1 MHRCAR
7 NECQL
12 REAWQKASIVSS
24 KEKVACLMYH
34 PKDLLSANIANYN
47 FIEASYR
54 SRNLH
59 FIPNAMVEHRTNPD
73 PASVI

>member
-24 KEKVACLMYH
+24 KEKVACFMYH
-34 PKDLLSANIANYN
+34 LADLLKANIANYN
-47 FIEASYR
+47 FLEGSYC

-59 FIPNAMVEHRTNPD
+59 FITNATVEQN
-73 PASVI
+73 